1 MNHLTVTV
9 DTEDTDDEEAEPEYS
24 LFQTL
29 LMEYTNPEEVLEEL
43 ERAEDGDDGELLR
56 IPVYARKG
64 EEVEAVKDEVREL
77 IDD

>member
-1 MNHLTVTV
+1 
-9 DTEDTDDEEAEPEYS
+9 
-24 LFQTL
+24 
-29 LMEYTNPEEVLEEL
+29 VLEEL